1 MTIGERIKRRR
12 IQLGLSVD
20 ELADML
26 GKNRAT
32 VYRYEKDEIKDMP
45 TTVLEP
51 LAKALLTTPAD
62 LMGWEDPPKKPSAPF
77 PITDEEK
84 SLILA
89 YRAASAD
96 IKNATCAVLGVK
108 RDPGLSED
116 ADYLDA

>member
-12 IQLGLSVD
+12 MQLNMSVD
-20 ELADML
+20 ELAEKL

-32 VYRYEKDEIKDMP
+32 VYRYEKDEIRDMP

-51 LAKALLTTPAD
+51 LANALCTTPAD
-62 LMGWEDPPKKPSAPF
+62 LMGWEDPPAKPADAFDLSA
-77 PITDEEK
+77 EEK
-84 SLILA
+84 AIITA
-89 YRAASAD
+89 YRTASTD

-108 RDPGLSED
+108 RDPGIEED